1 MPDQAP
7 DRQAREFAAAFREF
21 LDWIHSPAA
30 GAGSDNEVSALV
42 RDFLGPDGTHH
53 SVVTRDLPRFE
64 HVNLQTAIDTWC
76 ARAGRV
82 VEVRGI
88 AMPPH
93 YGGLSLQQLV
103 GGDGL
108 PPIRLTAPAL
118 TDLPNG
124 PGSTLGC
131 LRLAVLLVSDEL
143 GRYVVMIQAPNEHQ
157 PSLQVEVAG
166 LPVRLAQRL
175 LADLDQLRAELNVY
189 CGRLLDVSLDPMGGV
204 ILAFA
209 DLPGL
214 SREDVV
220 LPSAVLARVER
231 HALGVAG
238 HREKLLATGQ
248 HLKRGLLLY
257 GPPGTGKTH
266 TTRYLLGQMN
276 GYTRLVLT
284 GRSLVAVGAVTD
296 LARALVPSVV
306 VLEDV
311 DLVAEERSLGPSSS
325 PVLFDLLDAMD
336 GAAPDADLLFLLTTN
351 RADLLEPA
359 LAARPGRVDIAVEI
373 TLPDA
378 LARERLLT
386 LYGQNVP
393 LDLTQED
400 VQLTVERTDGTTASF
415 LKELIRRAVLEALH
429 DDPALS
435 TVTGAHLARAL
446 DDLLD
451 AAQAVTRTLLGVGVD
466 PADLQ
471 PGGALSAGPGRVGW
485 MPHGP
490 RAMARGFVRYSGL
503 TFPASVWC
511 PGALKPTAGR
521 TCCGLPGVCWPRSA
535 WRRCV
540 RSPGPSRRRP
550 LPAGRSGW
558 WRRTGVGSTPGSGT
572 STGRSSPASTAG
584 RSRPGRISGWTS
596 QRSSGGS
603 WPGGSLTAAGT
614 ARPGTDRCGPPS
626 TRRSTC
632 SMAWPGSSAR
642 PAGRSRCARPAAAG
656 RSICS
661 SAACSA
667 A

>member
-7 DRQAREFAAAFREF
+7 DRQAREFAAAFRDF
-21 LDWIHSPAA
+21 LEWVHSPAA
-30 GAGSDNEVSALV
+30 GAGNDNEVSALV

-53 SVVTRDLPRFE
+53 SVVTRDLPPFE
-64 HVNLQTAIDTWC
+64 HVNLQTAIDTWSVRDG
-76 ARAGRV
+76 RA
-82 VEVRGI
+82 VEIRGI

-118 TDLPNG
+118 ADLPNG

-131 LRLAVLLVSDEL
+131 LRLAVLLVSDEQ
-143 GRYVVMIQAPNEHQ
+143 GRYVVMIQAPSEHQ
-157 PSLQVEVAG
+157 PGLQVEVAG
-166 LPVRLAQRL
+166 LPVALAQRL
-175 LADLDQLRAELNVY
+175 LAELDQLRAELNVY
-189 CGRLLDVSLDPMGGV
+189 RGHLLDVSLDQMGGV

-209 DLPGL
+209 GPPGL
-214 SREDVV
+214 SRDDVV
-220 LPSAVLARVER
+220 LPPAVLARAER

-238 HREKLLATGQ
+238 HRDKLLATGQ

-266 TTRYLLGQMN
+266 TTRYLLGQMT

-296 LARALVPSVV
+296 LARALQPAVI

-373 TLPDA
+373 ALPDA
-378 LARERLLT
+378 PARERLLT

-393 LDLTQED
+393 LNLAQED
-400 VQLTVERTDGTTASF
+400 VQLAVERTDGTTASF
-415 LKELIRRAVLEALH
+415 LKELIRRSVLEALQ
-429 DDPALS
+429 DDPAL
-435 TVTGAHLARAL
+435 TAVTGAHLGRAL

-466 PADLQ
+466 PADL
-471 PGGALSAGPGRVGW
+471 PAGGMPAAGPGQAGW
-485 MPHGP
+485 VPYAA
-490 RAMARGFVRYSGL
+490 RAAVRRAARYRG
-503 TFPASVWC
+503 
-511 PGALKPTAGR
+511 
-521 TCCGLPGVCWPRSA
+521 
-535 WRRCV
+535 
-540 RSPGPSRRRP
+540 
-550 LPAGRSGW
+550 
-558 WRRTGVGSTPGSGT
+558 
-572 STGRSSPASTAG
+572 
-584 RSRPGRISGWTS
+584 
-596 QRSSGGS
+596 
-603 WPGGSLTAAGT
+603 
-614 ARPGTDRCGPPS
+614 
-626 TRRSTC
+626 
-632 SMAWPGSSAR
+632 
-642 PAGRSRCARPAAAG
+642 
-656 RSICS
+656 
-661 SAACSA
+661 
-667 A
+667 